1 MRRVWRS
8 FEKSSILSR
17 VLLRIPNHNPDLIDP
32 TQSRNILTLD
42 LVALKVV
49 EIIAD
54 TSIPDPVAS
63 LIAETLAHP
72 HTDREIARLA
82 PLQGSLCPAT
92 PTRAVSTRGVGLEN
106 ILVLPLGQDPAINVT
121 ERNPAT
127 NVPLNEVVPVTTENV
142 QDIILLPKT
151 EIASLTRER
160 LMCTTIRTDI
170 SLFKITPTR
179 SFGTERF

>member
-1 MRRVWRS
+1 MRV
-8 FEKSSILSR
+8 
-17 VLLRIPNHNPDLIDP
+17 
-32 TQSRNILTLD
+32 
-42 LVALKVV
+42 
-49 EIIAD
+49 
-54 TSIPDPVAS
+54 
-63 LIAETLAHP
+63 
-72 HTDREIARLA
+72 
-82 PLQGSLCPAT
+82 G
-92 PTRAVSTRGVGLEN
+92 GLET